1 MLAKGFRDPGSGLSH
16 LIGAVVSVIALV
28 VMLFT
33 AIERRDVWEI
43 VSFSIFGASLIML
56 YTASSV
62 YHIVNAPDEVIKV
75 LRKLDHS
82 MIYVLIAGT
91 YTPICLILLRGKIG
105 YIMLSVIWFLAIT
118 GIVCKMFFMNIP
130 RWIYTTIYII
140 MGWLVVIAIV
150 PLIKASSLTAVLWLV
165 VGGVFYTTGGII
177 YILKKPNFIPKW
189 FGFHEIFH
197 IFIMLGSICHFIFIY
212 KFC

>member
-16 LIGAVVSVIALV
+16 LIGAFISVIALI

-62 YHIVNAPDEVIKV
+62 YHIVNAPDDVIKV

-91 YTPICLILLRGKIG
+91 YTPICLILLRGKVG

-140 MGWLVVIAIV
+140 MGWLVVTAIV
-150 PLIKASSLTAVLWLV
+150 PLIKASSLSAVLWLV
-165 VGGVFYTTGGII
+165 IGGVLYTTGGVI

-189 FGFHEIFH
+189 LGFHEIFH